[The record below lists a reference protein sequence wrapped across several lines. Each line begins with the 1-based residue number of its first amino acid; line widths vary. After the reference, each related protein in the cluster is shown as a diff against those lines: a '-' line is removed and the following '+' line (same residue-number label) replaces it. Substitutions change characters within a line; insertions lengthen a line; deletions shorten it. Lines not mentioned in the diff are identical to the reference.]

1 MTADALTLLAANAC
15 YAVAGLGV
23 LRLLGGWRR
32 LRDAR
37 LRLGLAYMTGV
48 AAVGTTM
55 TLLLVAGAGLSVW
68 EVLLVCGVFGAAG
81 FAGRGGDVTP
91 ELRVGRDRPV
101 VIALVVITAAL
112 LVLLAVDLAFQPLWA
127 PDAWVQWT
135 PKAKAIVLFG
145 GLQPDFLRTV
155 FNSDYPQLVP
165 ALEAV
170 DFRFMGG
177 FDTQVIHLQWL
188 CLLAGFVLALRDLL
202 ADRVRPLVLW
212 IVLATV
218 VFAPALSIQSAY
230 AYADLPF
237 ASFFALAGVA
247 AWRWLEDGR
256 RLSLGLL
263 AIFSAAALATKVEAV
278 IYVPGLFV
286 VVAVLAVRRLVPLA
300 LAAAIALL
308 GIVPWRIWARAH
320 GLRDYYAVR
329 HGASGIDGVA
339 TSVVYLGKEI
349 ADPTSWLTLVLLG
362 LVAAVLALR
371 ARRVRDA
378 ALLLGPPAIAFVGLV
393 WIYWHTPLDLHTH
406 LAQSA
411 RRVIDGIVLLWA
423 ALAPLELER
432 ALADAQTQRT
442 TTRTAG
448 SAATGGPGGQP

>member
-1 MTADALTLLAANAC
+1 VTADALALLAANAC

-32 LRDAR
+32 LRDVR

-48 AAVGTTM
+48 AAVGTIM
-55 TLLLVAGAGLSVW
+55 TLLLVAGAALSVW
-68 EVLLVCGVFGAAG
+68 EFLLLCGALGAAG
-81 FAGRGGDVTP
+81 LAGRGGDVP
-91 ELRVGRDRPV
+91 AELRAGRDRPV
-101 VIALVVITAAL
+101 VLALVVLTASL

-127 PDAWVQWT
+127 PDAWIQWT

-145 GLQPDFLRTV
+145 GLRPDFLRVV

-188 CLLAGFVLALRDLL
+188 CLLGGFVLAIRDLL

-218 VFAPALSIQSAY
+218 VFAPAVSIQSAY

-256 RLSLGLL
+256 RLDLGLL

-278 IYVPGLFV
+278 IYVAGIFV
-286 VVAVLAVRRLVPLA
+286 VVGALAVRRLVPLA
-300 LAAAIALL
+300 LAGAVALL

-320 GLRDYYAVR
+320 GLHDYYGATRGTLSGLGRIPTSAVF
-329 HGASGIDGVA
+329 
-339 TSVVYLGKEI
+339 LGKEI
-349 ADPTSWLTLVLLG
+349 ADPTSWLSLVLLG
-362 LVAAVLALR
+362 LVAAVLSLR
-371 ARRVRDA
+371 ARRTREA
-378 ALLLGPPAIAFVGLV
+378 ALLLGPPALAFVGLV
-393 WIYWHTPLDLHTH
+393 WVYWHTPLELHHH
-406 LAQSA
+406 LETSA

-423 ALAPLELER
+423 ALAPIALER
-432 ALADAQTQRT
+432 SLREGTG
-442 TTRTAG
+442 AG
-448 SAATGGPGGQP
+448 SDSR